1 MQGPNSYWVRPF
13 LIRIQEKLS
22 VFCSYDQICDRVMGL
37 CNSVFFKTKGETMNR
52 YLRIAFVKGVSLV
65 FILFYL
71 CSFATASDAK
81 YNRASLR
88 GVQGVYV
95 KVEGLTPEIEKDGL
109 TETLIRRDV
118 ESKLQT
124 AGIRIQSMEKWSD
137 VMGSPHLYVNLNCL
151 KLRETKEYIYSIH
164 IAFRQNVYPE
174 REPILILGATTW
186 SVGGIIGITNR
197 LDKIRDSLKS
207 HLDEFIEAYL
217 SVNPK
222 R

>member
-1 MQGPNSYWVRPF
+1 
-13 LIRIQEKLS
+13 
-22 VFCSYDQICDRVMGL
+22 
-37 CNSVFFKTKGETMNR
+37 MNR
-52 YLRIAFVKGVSLV
+52 YPRIAFFGGVSLI
-65 FILFYL
+65 FILL
-71 CSFATASDAK
+71 NLSSFAMASDAK

-88 GVQGVYV
+88 GVEAVYV

-118 ESKLQT
+118 ESRLRT
-124 AGIRIQSMEKWSD
+124 AGIRILSKEKWFD
-137 VMGSPHLYVNLNCL
+137 VTGSPHLYLNVNCL
-151 KLRETKEYIYSIH
+151 KLRETKEYIYSIR

-186 SVGGIIGITNR
+186 SAGGIVGITYR
-197 LDKIRDSLKS
+197 FDKIRTSVKGRV
-207 HLDEFIEAYL
+207 DEFIRAYL